1 MGSSSSKVS
10 TVTSRSGAGRKFPT
24 RAPNSS
30 IPPRLP
36 LLRATPSPTSLD
48 PASSD
53 HGKGQSAGTQ
63 TGSIPGQSQANTNSC
78 ESIAIRA
85 NPGNP
90 QFASDSTF
98 SERLHRMGVVLPN
111 PGSRSSRIA
120 NASPGG
126 DHTAPF
132 FPTTSRNTTL
142 SALAARRALQD
153 VADQE
158 LEKMGSRGFHGRRF
172 LDIRSIVD
180 AMRMC
185 DRGVPQSEIEKRLK
199 LQPGVLSRLGYPTF
213 LTNAAS

>member
-36 LLRATPSPTSLD
+36 LSRATPSPTSLD

-53 HGKGQSAGTQ
+53 H
-63 TGSIPGQSQANTNSC
+63 
-78 ESIAIRA
+78 AIRA

-111 PGSRSSRIA
+111 PGSRSSCIA
-120 NASPGG
+120 NASPEG
-126 DHTAPF
+126 DHTAPV